1 MKRLLLFPH
10 LCLRLRLCVCVCGR
24 AFVFLC
30 VRVRVCVCVCVCVCV
45 SESVGECMCMR
56 VCVPDLVFIRTRLR
70 NHAAAASS
78 PLLHFSVL
86 LCPTCHTRHV
96 PPRISNGRL
105 RRCG

>member
-10 LCLRLRLCVCVCGR
+10 LCLRLRLCECVCVR
-24 AFVFLC
+24 ARVC
-30 VRVRVCVCVCVCVCV
+30 VSVCVCVSLSLSL

-105 RRCG
+105 GRCG